1 MSSSRILYARLLRQV
16 FPYRWQFAIALLGM
30 ILTAATEPALPAL
43 LKPMLDQSFVRK
55 DPTWKTFVPVALV
68 SLFLIRG
75 VTNFISKYA
84 MTWVGNRV
92 VMDLR
97 NRMFERMIDLP
108 STFFDDTP
116 SGNIISKL
124 TNDVGQ
130 VMNAATSVVTNLVT
144 DTFIVIGLLAW
155 LFWLNWKLTSI
166 TLIAAPFISIILTL
180 YNRKMRVISLNLQES
195 AGDLTNVIGES
206 ISCNKVI
213 KIFGGQASEASR
225 FAKVSNHLRHMSMK
239 QSAASAAS
247 VPLIQL
253 VASIAIAV
261 IVSMAIDQTA
271 KDETTVGGFVS
282 FITAMIM
289 LLAPL
294 KRLSDT
300 SESLQKGLAASES
313 VFGFIDTPV
322 EKDEGTLDPGR
333 VQGAVSFENV
343 SFRYTRANKPALHN
357 LSLTIHPGETVAL
370 VGSSGSG
377 KSTIAHLVPRFLHPT
392 SGRIVLDGHPLE
404 SLKLE
409 ALRRNIALVSQ
420 DVLLFN
426 DTVANNIAYG
436 PLRNASLDQIQ
447 SAARAAFAADFI
459 ESLPKG
465 YQTLIGENGARLSG
479 GQRQRLAIARAI
491 LKNAPILVL
500 DEATSALDTES
511 ERFVQ
516 VALDE
521 LMKNRTTLVIAHRLS
536 TIENA
541 DRIMVLSEGEIV
553 ETGTHRSLI
562 DLDGIYARLVK
573 LQQSD

>member
-55 DPTWKTFVPVALV
+55 DPTWKAIVPIALV
-68 SLFLIRG
+68 ILFLIRG
-75 VTNFISKYA
+75 ITNFISKYA
-84 MTWVGNRV
+84 MNWVGNRV

-97 NRMFERMIDLP
+97 NRMFERMMDLP
-108 STFFDDTP
+108 SSFFDDNP
-116 SGNIISKL
+116 SGNIISRL

-130 VMNAATSVVTNLVT
+130 VMSAATSVVTNLVT

-180 YNRKMRVISLNLQES
+180 YNRKMRVISRNLQES

-213 KIFGGQASEASR
+213 KIFGGQASEAQR
-225 FAKVSNHLRHMSMK
+225 FAQVSNHLRQMSMK
-239 QSAASAAS
+239 YSAATAANT
-247 VPLIQL
+247 PLVQL
-253 VASIAIAV
+253 VAAIAIAV

-300 SESLQKGLAASES
+300 GESLQKGLAASES
-313 VFGFIDTPV
+313 VFDLIDIPSEV
-322 EKDEGTLDPGR
+322 DEGQIDPGR
-333 VQGAVSFENV
+333 VQGALSFENV
-343 SFRYTRANKPALHN
+343 SFTYSRANKTALQN
-357 LSLTIHPGETVAL
+357 LSLTIQPGETVAL

-377 KSTIAHLVPRFLHPT
+377 KTTIAHLVPRFLQPS
-392 SGRIVLDGHPLE
+392 SGRILLDGYPLE
-404 SLKLE
+404 TLQLQ
-409 ALRRNIALVSQ
+409 ALRKNIALVSQ

-426 DTVANNIAYG
+426 DTIAHNIAYG
-436 PLRNASLDQIQ
+436 PMRHAS
-447 SAARAAFAADFI
+447 
-459 ESLPKG
+459 
-465 YQTLIGENGARLSG
+465 
-479 GQRQRLAIARAI
+479 
-491 LKNAPILVL
+491 
-500 DEATSALDTES
+500 
-511 ERFVQ
+511 
-516 VALDE
+516 
-521 LMKNRTTLVIAHRLS
+521 MH
-536 TIENA
+536 
-541 DRIMVLSEGEIV
+541 
-553 ETGTHRSLI
+553 
-562 DLDGIYARLVK
+562 
-573 LQQSD
+573 